1 MRYGKGG
8 RGAAF
13 TLSEDK
19 FIIEHAET
27 KTAKELYEYHE
38 TVRVEKIWPE
48 RSVKSLARRVERLRE
63 IEKIGKRDAETR
75 RKAYYGRNRI
85 RGE

>member
-1 MRYGKGG
+1 MG
-8 RGAAF
+8 RGVAF
-13 TLSEDK
+13 AFSEDE
-19 FIIEHAET
+19 FVIEHSET
-27 KTAKELYEYHE
+27 KTAKELYEIHE
-38 TVRVEKIWPE
+38 TMRQERMWPK

-63 IEKIGKRDAETR
+63 LGNLGKRDDETR

>member
-1 MRYGKGG
+1 MG
-8 RGAAF
+8 RGTAF
-13 TLSEDK
+13 TFSEDE
-19 FIIEHAET
+19 FIIESSET
-27 KTAKELYEYHE
+27 KTAKELYEFHE
-38 TVRVEKIWPE
+38 TVRTEKMWPE

-63 IEKIGKRDAETR
+63 ISDLGKRDEETR

>member
-1 MRYGKGG
+1 MG

-13 TLSEDK
+13 TFSEDA
-19 FIIEHAET
+19 FVIDCAET
-27 KTAKELYEYHE
+27 KTAKELYELHE
-38 TVRVEKIWPE
+38 TIRLENMWPQ

-63 IEKIGKRDAETR
+63 TGRLGKRDDETR